1 MKKCVCSA
9 AVSDEKKRENLCECV
24 RILGG
29 FPIECGDEVSVVYA
43 GEKATVMALVFQQ
56 YQGSVVWCGGDDDVE
71 LPKAQEKE

>member
-9 AVSDEKKRENLCECV
+9 VVSDEKKRVNLCECV

-56 YQGSVVWCGGDDDVE
+56 YQGSVVWCGGDDDGE
-71 LPKAQEKE
+71 LSTAQEKE